1 MVLVVDAQVAGISGD
16 MVVCGLVDM
25 GASASRV
32 SDGVRDAVA
41 ASLPGAQLDGVAFE
55 AVVKCGIAAT
65 RMRLDGQ
72 GGVGHG
78 GGHGV
83 GQLREC
89 IARGCDAAGL
99 SAAAA
104 RLASDSFDMLV
115 SAEAS
120 VHGASGP
127 SGSGAHLH
135 EAACVDT
142 VADMLGAA
150 IAIDDIGLAGE
161 RVACT
166 PVAVGGGTVTF
177 SHGTTPCP
185 APAVVEVLRGSGI
198 AVCPGGGAGAAG
210 APDGEL
216 ATPTGVSILRAMRP
230 ECARAY
236 PEMAVESVGHG
247 AGSSDFGRFANVLR
261 LVRGA
266 EESDPR
272 VRSGT
277 VGVLESIID
286 DATGEEMGRAIGSL
300 ASAAGA
306 LDAWAV
312 PAVGRKGRPAH
323 ALTVVCEAGAERR
336 LARAVMAETG
346 TLGVRVRR
354 SDRVEA
360 ERSVRTV
367 GVTIAGSAS
376 STVRVKASALT
387 GREKPESDDVA
398 AAAAAAGIPYREAAR
413 GIAGALRDGDGADAA
428 TAGTEE
434 GGGDDA
440 KP

>member
-55 AVVKCGIAAT
+55 AVVKGGIAAT
-65 RMRLDGQ
+65 RMRLEGQ
-72 GGVGHG
+72 GG

-89 IARGCDAAGL
+89 IASGCDAAGL

-104 RLASDSFDMLV
+104 RLASDSFDILV

-120 VHGASGP
+120 VHGASGS
-127 SGSGAHLH
+127 SGAGAHLH

-198 AVCPGGGAGAAG
+198 AVCPGGGG
-210 APDGEL
+210 GE
-216 ATPTGVSILRAMRP
+216 I
-230 ECARAY
+230 
-236 PEMAVESVGHG
+236 
-247 AGSSDFGRFANVLR
+247 
-261 LVRGA
+261 
-266 EESDPR
+266 
-272 VRSGT
+272 
-277 VGVLESIID
+277 
-286 DATGEEMGRAIGSL
+286 GRAH
-300 ASAAGA
+300 
-306 LDAWAV
+306 V
-312 PAVGRKGRPAH
+312 
-323 ALTVVCEAGAERR
+323 
-336 LARAVMAETG
+336 
-346 TLGVRVRR
+346 
-354 SDRVEA
+354 
-360 ERSVRTV
+360 
-367 GVTIAGSAS
+367 
-376 STVRVKASALT
+376 
-387 GREKPESDDVA
+387 
-398 AAAAAAGIPYREAAR
+398 
-413 GIAGALRDGDGADAA
+413 
-428 TAGTEE
+428 
-434 GGGDDA
+434 
-440 KP
+440 

>member
-55 AVVKCGIAAT
+55 AVVKGGIAAT
-65 RMRLDGQ
+65 RMSL
-72 GGVGHG
+72 GGEAAAA
-78 GGHGV
+78 GHGV

-104 RLASDSFDMLV
+104 RLASESFEILV

-120 VHGASGP
+120 VHGAAAAA
-127 SGSGAHLH
+127 AHLH
-135 EAACVDT
+135 EAACLDT

-150 IAIDDIGLAGE
+150 IALDDIGLAGE

-198 AVCPGGGAGAAG
+198 AVCPGGGQGAAG

-236 PEMAVESVGHG
+236 PEMAVEAVGHG
-247 AGSSDFGRFANVLR
+247 AGSRDFGRFANVLR

-272 VRSGT
+272 VGSGT
-277 VGVLESIID
+277 VGVLEAIID

-312 PAVGRKGRPAH
+312 PAVGRKGRPAY
-323 ALTVVCEAGAERR
+323 ALTVLCEAGAERR
-336 LARAVMAETG
+336 LARKVMAETG

-360 ERSVRTV
+360 ARSVRTV
-367 GVTIAGSAS
+367 GVSIAGSG

-398 AAAAAAGIPYREAAR
+398 AAAAAAGVPYREAAR
-413 GIAGALRDGDGADAA
+413 GIAGALGGRAP
-428 TAGTEE
+428 
-434 GGGDDA
+434 GGGA
-440 KP
+440 GGAEEAGE